1 MKHEPLIHILPE
13 AKTAVLMIHGICGT
27 PNHFRNILPLEELV
41 PENWSVYN
49 LVLDG
54 HCKTV
59 KDFASSSMKKWKSQV
74 WQVFDQLAATHERVI
89 LVSHSMGTLFSI
101 QLSLEHPEKIPFM
114 LLLNVP
120 LCIHLRLFGIRNLL
134 RMPFGKLDM
143 TDPIQKSISRATG
156 IAMTP
161 KIWEFIPWLPRI
173 LELLGE
179 IGKTRKLLPQI
190 PVRCMA
196 FQSETDELVSNR
208 SRKML
213 EESGRVEVH
222 NLPGSTHY
230 YYRPDDIVTVRKA
243 FLHSC
248 NMYR

>member
-1 MKHEPLIHILPE
+1 MLHAPYRRIVTG

-27 PNHFRNILPLEELV
+27 PNHFRGILPLEELV

-59 KDFASSSMKKWKSQV
+59 KDFARSSMKKWKSQV
-74 WQVFDQLAATHERVI
+74 WQAFDQLASTHEQVI
-89 LVSHSMGTLFSI
+89 LVAHSMGTLFSI

-134 RMPFGKLDM
+134 RMPFDKLDM

-161 KIWEFIPWLPRI
+161 KIWKFIPWLPRI
-173 LELLGE
+173 VELLCE

-190 PVRCMA
+190 SVRCMA
-196 FQSETDELVSNR
+196 FQSERDELVSNR
-208 SRKML
+208 SRRML
-213 EESGRVEVH
+213 EENGRVEVYH
-222 NLPGSTHY
+222 LPGSTHY

-243 FLHSC
+243 FLRSC
-248 NMYR
+248 K